1 MPPRASP
8 SPPQGGAAGGPAKPD
23 PRRPLGYSGSS
34 VAGDAKR
41 GGTTETIRIL
51 VADDHPLFREGVVH
65 SLASEPDFT
74 VVGQAASG
82 EEALR
87 MARDLLPD
95 VVLLDIGMQGWDGIV
110 TAEKIT
116 TACPAARI
124 MMLTVMED
132 EDKLLASFK
141 AGARAYVLK
150 GVSAHELGRVVR
162 SVAQG
167 EVYVTP
173 SLAAGILVTL
183 SRGGPAQHDPL
194 GELTER
200 ESEILNFVV
209 LGLTNREIGE
219 RLHLSEKTIK
229 HYITNILEKLH
240 VRSRVEAAMLAVRG
254 AHRNEGH

>member
-1 MPPRASP
+1 MAES
-8 SPPQGGAAGGPAKPD
+8 
-23 PRRPLGYSGSS
+23 
-34 VAGDAKR
+34 
-41 GGTTETIRIL
+41 IRIL

-65 SLASEPDFT
+65 SLASEPDLA
-74 VVGQAASG
+74 VVGQADCG

-87 MARDLLPD
+87 LARDLLPD
-95 VVLLDIGMQGWDGIV
+95 VVLLDIGMPGWGGIV

-124 MMLTVMED
+124 MMLTVLED

-150 GVSAHELGRVVR
+150 GVSAHELARVVR

-173 SLAAGILVTL
+173 SLAAGILLTL
-183 SRGGPAQHDPL
+183 SRGHAPQDPL
-194 GELTER
+194 EELTER
-200 ESEILNFVV
+200 ESEILNLVV
-209 LGLTNREIGE
+209 GGLTNREIGD

-254 AHRNEGH
+254 ARRNEV

>member
-1 MPPRASP
+1 MPES
-8 SPPQGGAAGGPAKPD
+8 
-23 PRRPLGYSGSS
+23 
-34 VAGDAKR
+34 
-41 GGTTETIRIL
+41 IRIL

-65 SLASEPDFT
+65 SLAPEPDLT

-87 MARDLLPD
+87 MARELLPD

-110 TAEKIT
+110 TAQKIT
-116 TACPAARI
+116 TACPATRI

-150 GVSAHELGRVVR
+150 GVSAHELARVVR
-162 SVAQG
+162 SVALG

-173 SLAAGILVTL
+173 SLAAGILLTL
-183 SRGGPAQHDPL
+183 SRGQAPQDPL

-200 ESEILNFVV
+200 ESDILNLVV
-209 LGLTNREIGE
+209 RGLTNREIGD

-254 AHRNEGH
+254 PRRDGGP

>member
-1 MPPRASP
+1 MADSI
-8 SPPQGGAAGGPAKPD
+8 S
-23 PRRPLGYSGSS
+23 
-34 VAGDAKR
+34 
-41 GGTTETIRIL
+41 IL

-65 SLASEPDFT
+65 SLASQPDFD
-74 VVGQAASG
+74 VVGQASCG
-82 EEALR
+82 EDALR
-87 MARDLLPD
+87 MACDLVPD
-95 VVLLDIGMQGWDGIV
+95 VVLLDITMPGWGGIV

-116 TACPAARI
+116 IACPTTKV

-132 EDKLLASFK
+132 ESKLLASFK

-150 GVSAHELGRVVR
+150 GVSAHELARVVR

-183 SRGGPAQHDPL
+183 TRSPAPQDPL
-194 GELTER
+194 EGLTER
-200 ESEILNFVV
+200 ESEILKLVV
-209 LGLTNREIGE
+209 QGLTNREIGD

-240 VRSRVEAAMLAVRG
+240 VRSRMEAAMLAVR
-254 AHRNEGH
+254 AARRDPEQR

>member
-1 MPPRASP
+1 MAES
-8 SPPQGGAAGGPAKPD
+8 
-23 PRRPLGYSGSS
+23 
-34 VAGDAKR
+34 
-41 GGTTETIRIL
+41 IRIL

-65 SLASEPDFT
+65 SLASEPDLA

-95 VVLLDIGMQGWDGIV
+95 VVLLDIGMQGWGGIV

-150 GVSAHELGRVVR
+150 GVSAHDLAAVVR

-167 EVYVTP
+167 EIYVTP
-173 SLAAGILVTL
+173 SLAAGILLTL
-183 SRGGPAQHDPL
+183 SRGHVPQDPL

-200 ESEILNFVV
+200 ESEILNLVV
-209 LGLTNREIGE
+209 RGLTNREIGDQ
-219 RLHLSEKTIK
+219 LHLSEKTIK

-254 AHRNEGH
+254 ARRNDAS

>member
-1 MPPRASP
+1 MAES
-8 SPPQGGAAGGPAKPD
+8 
-23 PRRPLGYSGSS
+23 
-34 VAGDAKR
+34 
-41 GGTTETIRIL
+41 IRIL

-65 SLASEPDFT
+65 SLASEPDLA

-95 VVLLDIGMQGWDGIV
+95 VVLLDIGMPGWGGIV

-116 TACPAARI
+116 IACPAARI

-150 GVSAHELGRVVR
+150 GVSAHDLARVVR

-183 SRGGPAQHDPL
+183 SRGHAPQDPL

-200 ESEILNFVV
+200 ESEILNLVV
-209 LGLTNREIGE
+209 RGLTNREIGD

-254 AHRNEGH
+254 ARRDEG

>member
-1 MPPRASP
+1 MAES
-8 SPPQGGAAGGPAKPD
+8 
-23 PRRPLGYSGSS
+23 
-34 VAGDAKR
+34 
-41 GGTTETIRIL
+41 IRIL

-65 SLASEPDFT
+65 SLASEADLT
-74 VVGQAASG
+74 VVGQASSG

-95 VVLLDIGMQGWDGIV
+95 VVLLDIGMPGWGGIV

-116 TACPAARI
+116 TACPATRI

-150 GVSAHELGRVVR
+150 GVSAHDLARVVR

-167 EVYVTP
+167 EAYVTP
-173 SLAAGILVTL
+173 SLAAGILVAL
-183 SRGGPAQHDPL
+183 SRSPAPQDPL
-194 GELTER
+194 EELTER
-200 ESEILNFVV
+200 ESEILKLVV
-209 LGLTNREIGE
+209 HGLTNREIGD

-240 VRSRVEAAMLAVRG
+240 VRSRMEAAMLAVRG
-254 AHRNEGH
+254 TRRDEAS